1 MDVAG
6 AQFSI
11 NNPDAG
17 TLTATSSSVCFEG
30 TGVQISATPNGNS
43 NVPAGY
49 QTIYV
54 LTSGAGLVIE
64 QVSLTPDFIVNGSGL
79 YTIHTLVYD
88 PLTLDLT
95 IVVPGQTTGFDVNGL
110 LVQGGGTICASLD
123 VAGAPVTISNP
134 DAGTI
139 TADNGSIC
147 GASGSALLTATPD
160 NNANVPAGYQVI
172 YVLTSGSGLVIEQV
186 NSVPSFT
193 VTTGGN
199 YTIHTLVYDPAT
211 LDLSIVVPGQTTG
224 FDVNGLLVQGGGTI
238 CASLDVAGAPFA
250 IETPS
255 AGSLTATALYAC
267 FSGNSA
273 TLSATANGNAVVPAG
288 YQTIYVLTS
297 GSGLVIEQVNTTPDF
312 TVNAPGLYT
321 IHTLVYNPATLD
333 LNIVVPGQTT
343 GFDVNSL
350 LVQGGGSICASLD
363 VAGAPITVGNPDA
376 GAITPDDFIV
386 CLDNG
391 SAFIQG
397 IPQGNAV
404 VPPGFN
410 TIYVLTRGF
419 GLTIQQ
425 VNTTPDFTVTQ
436 QGLYRIHT
444 LVYDPAT
451 LDLTTVVFGQTTGN
465 DVNGLLIQGGGSI
478 CASLDVQGAP
488 FLVFGPIICNIFNL
502 NAVSQNDLS
511 AQTIEELKTLAESPV
526 SSAVVI
532 NSIYP
537 NPANDMVSLNISLMQ
552 NENVKVMV
560 FNMTGQ
566 RVIEQNVTGTAGEF
580 VRTLDVSSLSQEPT
594 WFVLKQHQVAHSN
607 C

>member
-1 MDVAG
+1 
-6 AQFSI
+6 
-11 NNPDAG
+11 
-17 TLTATSSSVCFEG
+17 
-30 TGVQISATPNGNS
+30 
-43 NVPAGY
+43 
-49 QTIYV
+49 

-64 QVSLTPDFIVNGSGL
+64 QVNLTPDFIVNGSGL

-172 YVLTSGSGLVIEQV
+172 YVLTSGLGLVIEQV
-186 NSVPSFT
+186 NTVPSFT

-224 FDVNGLLVQGGGTI
+224 FDVNGLLVQGGGSI

-255 AGSLTATALYAC
+255 AGSLTAAALYAC

-312 TVNAPGLYT
+312 TVNAQGLYT

-376 GAITPDDFIV
+376 GTITPDDFIV

-410 TIYVLTRGF
+410 TIYALTRGF

-552 NENVKVMV
+552 NENVKVVV

-580 VRTLDVSSLSQEPT
+580 VRTLDVSSLSQGTYMVRIET
-594 WFVLKQHQVAHSN
+594 ASGSSFELLNVNW
-607 C
+607 